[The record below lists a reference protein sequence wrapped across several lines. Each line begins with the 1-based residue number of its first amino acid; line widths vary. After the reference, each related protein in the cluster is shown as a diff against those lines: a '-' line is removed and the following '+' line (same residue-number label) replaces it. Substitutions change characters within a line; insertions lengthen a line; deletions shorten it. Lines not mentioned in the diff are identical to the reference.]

1 VHTGPSI
8 PNNANLVP
16 RVDKSAIDDLKNNKA
31 DVNDWRKPIVDYL
44 QDQGQK
50 VDRKVRWFTFKFTLV
65 DGELY
70 HWTADDLLLKSLDW
84 DEAKMAMGEVHEG
97 VYGTHQSAP
106 KMKWLMRRVGFYWP
120 SMIADYFQYYK
131 GCEECQKFDNVQ
143 LVLAAMM
150 HPIIK
155 PWPLKG

>member
-1 VHTGPSI
+1 
-8 PNNANLVP
+8 
-16 RVDKSAIDDLKNNKA
+16 
-31 DVNDWRKPIVDYL
+31 
-44 QDQGQK
+44 
-50 VDRKVRWFTFKFTLV
+50 
-65 DGELY
+65 
-70 HWTADDLLLKSLDW
+70 
-84 DEAKMAMGEVHEG
+84 MAMGEVHEG

-131 GCEECQKFDNVQ
+131 GCEECQKFDNAQ